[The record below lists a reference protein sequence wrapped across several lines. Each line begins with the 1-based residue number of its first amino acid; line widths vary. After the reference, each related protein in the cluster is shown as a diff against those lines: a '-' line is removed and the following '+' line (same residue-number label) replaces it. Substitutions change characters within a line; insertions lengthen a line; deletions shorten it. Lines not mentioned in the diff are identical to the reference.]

1 MGTLLTVLVGHR
13 STAIDKLNS
22 LFPDRASV
30 GIAYFYFDF
39 KEPAKQNAKNMVL
52 SLLGQL
58 CRHQRRIPDCVKTL
72 YRKQMDHEPPSRAD
86 LTLALFD
93 IVKTFKQTFL
103 VIDALDECTERP
115 ALLGT
120 LCTIIQHESGERLK
134 VLVASRE
141 EQDIQ
146 AAFSSLPL
154 ISIRTQMSSDIGL
167 YVTESIDTDT
177 RLSSL
182 PAEIKLQIKGTI
194 FEGAKGMY
202 VPIPLTE
209 GKFADSVA
217 DINQVPMGRVSTGK
231 YSRLP

>member
-1 MGTLLTVLVGHR
+1 MIPKFRHINNISSSGRRKDGFDVSYNNPTETEVGNMLIVCVGHR
-13 STAIDKLNS
+13 STAREKLNS

-39 KEPAKQNAKNMVL
+39 KEPAKQNAMNMVL
-52 SLLGQL
+52 SLLGQV
-58 CRHQRRIPDCVKTL
+58 CRHQSTIPDCVKAL
-72 YRKQMDHEPPSRAD
+72 YRKQMDHEPPRIAN

-93 IVKTFKQTFL
+93 IVKTFKETFL

-120 LCTIIQHESGERLK
+120 LRTIIQHERGEHLK

-146 AAFSSLPL
+146 TSFSSIPFL
-154 ISIRTQMSSDIGL
+154 SIRTQMSSDIEL
-167 YVTESIDTDT
+167 YVNESVDTDT

-182 PAEIKLQIKGTI
+182 PKEIQFQIKGTI
-194 FEGAKGMY
+194 SDGAKGM
-202 VPIPLTE
+202 
-209 GKFADSVA
+209 
-217 DINQVPMGRVSTGK
+217 
-231 YSRLP
+231 

>member
-1 MGTLLTVLVGHR
+1 MTVFVGHR

-22 LFPDRASV
+22 LSPDRTAV

-39 KEPAKQNAKNMVL
+39 KEPAKQDARNMVL

-58 CRHQRRIPDCVKTL
+58 CRHQSTIPHCVQTL
-72 YRKQMDHEPPSRAD
+72 YRKQMAHEPPSLAD
-86 LTLALFD
+86 VTLALLD

-120 LCTIIQHESGERLK
+120 LCTIIQHECGEHLK
-134 VLVASRE
+134 ELVASRE

-146 AAFSSLPL
+146 AAFSSIPF
-154 ISIRTQMSSDIGL
+154 ISIRTQMSSDITL

-182 PAEIKLQIKGTI
+182 PEGIKLEMKGTI
-194 FEGAKGMY
+194 SEGAKGMY
-202 VPIPLTE
+202 VEIPWAEVIFAE
-209 GKFADSVA
+209 GVA
-217 DINQVPMGRVSTGK
+217 DWKN
-231 YSRLP
+231 